1 MDIGFKE
8 LQSMVRLE
16 SPATEVT
23 LLFFACLPMTYA
35 IRTLMGM
42 KRKALYPLLRIR
54 LRDGSHVPM
63 MTM

>member
-1 MDIGFKE
+1 
-8 LQSMVRLE
+8 MVRLE